1 MQNKIKARKLL
12 DIEFKTIIIR
22 KINELTGNYQKLQG
36 NYDELTAN
44 YINMKAVSY
53 THLRAHE
60 T

>member
-36 NYDELTAN
+36 SYNSLSMNYTS
-44 YINMKAVSY
+44 MKR
-53 THLRAHE
+53 T
-60 T
+60 